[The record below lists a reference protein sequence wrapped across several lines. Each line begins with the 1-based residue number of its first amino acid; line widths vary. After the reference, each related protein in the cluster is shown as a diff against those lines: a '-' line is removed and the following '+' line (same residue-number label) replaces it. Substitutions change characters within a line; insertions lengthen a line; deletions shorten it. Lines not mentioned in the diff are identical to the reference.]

1 MCIICEKKINENIEK
16 IICCQNVK
24 KIPKTLINI
33 KILFFSYLK
42 IKKIPKELV
51 NLKKLY
57 ISYSEIKTIPKE
69 LVNLTELFILRSKIK
84 KIPKTLVNLRELNIY
99 NTNVK
104 FIPENL
110 KVITLRTE
118 KNILIS
124 PKTQT
129 ISPNNKK
136 YLTFTN
142 CQKRYKYRRRLCML
156 KFAYDPK
163 YIIGYNVKLQINK
176 LLTR

>member
-1 MCIICEKKINENIEK
+1 MCIICEKKINENTER

-24 KIPKTLINI
+24 KIPKLKNLKTLA
-33 KILFFSYLK
+33 FSYLK
-42 IKKIPKELV
+42 IKKIPKELI
-51 NLKKLY
+51 NLK
-57 ISYSEIKTIPKE
+57 E
-69 LVNLTELFILRSKIK
+69 LLCHDTPIK
-84 KIPKTLVNLRELNIY
+84 KIPKTLVKLRELNIY

-118 KNILIS
+118 KNILVS
-124 PKTQT
+124 PKTYKQE
-129 ISPNNKK
+129 PNNQR

-142 CQKRYKYRRRLCML
+142 CQKRYKYRRRLSML